1 MSLHIHYSAEDDIVM
16 LYTDERGEGSYD
28 VEGHYWTRVILPSGG
43 GYKPV
48 ALEVMFVSDLMPLE
62 TNGCYC
68 SETDTLVIG
77 DDKSSTTL
85 AEENGDLTAYWLH
98 EEDDPDD
105 LSLVAVTLRRASVHL
120 APAIHAQTQ
129 PLDNPSKRKLK
140 MQYDYIVVGGGSA
153 GCVMATRLS
162 EMTDKSVILLEA
174 GPDYPDFE
182 HLPEDLKQGNNTWL
196 SAYGPHSWDLRGRAT
211 PLQDEPM
218 IIPRGKA
225 MGGSSSING
234 QVVFRGIPED
244 YDLWAEWGND
254 EWKFTD
260 CLPFFRKLEND
271 WDYSGDDFH
280 GSEGPLPVRRPKR
293 QDWLPFN
300 TAFYDA
306 CVRLGIPE
314 HPDQNAPDCYTAV
327 SPRPM
332 NNIDGVRMSTSLTF
346 LSTARHRLN
355 LTVRGNIHARRVVL
369 DGNRAVGVE
378 VESGGEIFTVEGKE
392 IVLCSGTIGSAQI
405 LLLSGIGPADHLRE
419 MGIPVNHELPGV
431 GMNFRDHPAAYIL
444 FRGEGEEPDTFAPN
458 IQVGLRW
465 SADDSP
471 TKADFQ
477 ITPTLMTSEHRPSS
491 ISYDGSGFHFGLSVG
506 LQNAV
511 GFGRLSLQST
521 DPAVQPDLDYQ
532 LFSDPYDRQRMRQAI
547 RKALEIAGESPF
559 KEFIVE
565 RLNPVDADLVSD
577 EALDNW
583 ILRNAYTQHHI
594 AGTCKMGPASDP
606 MAVVSQHGQVHGIA
620 GLRVADASVMPDVI
634 RANTNATTIM
644 ISERVSEFI
653 KAA

>member
-1 MSLHIHYSAEDDIVM
+1 
-16 LYTDERGEGSYD
+16 
-28 VEGHYWTRVILPSGG
+28 
-43 GYKPV
+43 
-48 ALEVMFVSDLMPLE
+48 
-62 TNGCYC
+62 
-68 SETDTLVIG
+68 
-77 DDKSSTTL
+77 
-85 AEENGDLTAYWLH
+85 
-98 EEDDPDD
+98 
-105 LSLVAVTLRRASVHL
+105 
-120 APAIHAQTQ
+120 
-129 PLDNPSKRKLK
+129 

-196 SAYGPHSWDLRGRAT
+196 SAYGPHSWDLRGRAN

-218 IIPRGKA
+218 VIPRGKA

-271 WDYSGDDFH
+271 RDYSGDDFH

-355 LTVRGNIHARRVVL
+355 LTVRGNIYARRVVL

-378 VESGGEIFTVEGKE
+378 VESGGEIFTVEGNNV
-392 IVLCSGTIGSAQI
+392 VLCSGTIGSAQL

-471 TKADFQ
+471 TKSDFQ

-511 GFGRLSLQST
+511 GAGRLSLQST

-532 LFSDPYDRQRMRQAI
+532 LFSSPYDRQRMRQAI
-547 RKALEIAGESPF
+547 RKALEIAEESPF
-559 KEFIVE
+559 KDFIVE
-565 RLNPVDADLVSD
+565 RLNPVDTDLVSD
-577 EALDNW
+577 DALDNW

-606 MAVVSQHGQVHGIA
+606 MAVVSQHGQVHGIE

-653 KAA
+653 KARV